1 MRKDR
6 SQILENFKSDEL
18 LKKYCELST
27 EELEQVSFGRTS
39 NNLLMEA
46 LKKLI
51 QSYCND
57 DAEITVLRNITVKI
71 EEKS

>member
-18 LKKYCELST
+18 LQRYCKLSK
-27 EELEQVSFGRTS
+27 EELEQVSFSS
-39 NNLLMEA
+39 NSNILLLEA

-57 DAEITVLRNITVKI
+57 DAEITVLKNITVKI
-71 EEKS
+71 EENS